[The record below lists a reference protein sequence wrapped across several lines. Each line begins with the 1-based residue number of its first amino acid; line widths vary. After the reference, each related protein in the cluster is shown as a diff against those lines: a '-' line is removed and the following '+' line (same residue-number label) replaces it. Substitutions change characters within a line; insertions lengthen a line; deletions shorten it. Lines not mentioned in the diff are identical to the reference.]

1 MKFEMNYDFRGIIS
15 VPARALRAKKIIAA
29 SFYLLIAFIIFNIFG
44 YLALLLDG
52 AALAHIF
59 STHGL
64 IPFSAI
70 PFDSVIASILFYL
83 GAALSILSV
92 MAGMMAIAGFDFEEM
107 RGNPFF
113 STRAGLKFSF
123 RRLKQLLLS
132 ELAIIAFVAFIILL
146 GIIVGLITRIPYLG
160 EWLYSLFFFFPNF
173 VIGLFTVLILFVLS
187 CSVLVMPAAVMAD
200 RNGESFNSILETFS
214 TVIRRPLHWLGYTL
228 YSVVAAKVG
237 GFIFAYFAFRAVQFL
252 KLSTSLGGGEKI
264 GNIVSS
270 GMSHLP
276 LDSRIV
282 AFTTNLFPGIP
293 FSFDLSTLCSGNDI
307 GSAGYLMAIAL
318 FLIFLAIWGYMI
330 SVMAT
335 GQAYA
340 FAIIKNI
347 RDGQAITDEKSLF
360 YEEEWVN
367 PPIIDDKSTSET
379 NDIST

>member
-1 MKFEMNYDFRGIIS
+1 MKFEMNYDFKGIIS
-15 VPARALRAKKIIAA
+15 VPARALRAKKIIAV
-29 SFYLLIAFIIFNIFG
+29 SFYLLLALLIYNIFG

-52 AALAHIF
+52 APLSHIL
-59 STHGL
+59 SVHRL
-64 IPFSAI
+64 IPFCPI
-70 PFDSVIASILFYL
+70 PFDSVIASVLFYF
-83 GAALSILSV
+83 GVALSIFSI
-92 MAGMMAIAGFDFEEM
+92 MTGMMAIVGFDFEEM

-132 ELAIIAFVAFIILL
+132 ELAIIAFVAFIIIL

-173 VIGLFTVLILFVLS
+173 VIALFTVLILFVLS

-200 RNGESFNSILETFS
+200 RDGESFNSILETFS
-214 TVIRRPLHWLGYTL
+214 TVIRRPLHWVGFTL

-252 KLSTSLGGGEKI
+252 KISTSLGGGEKI
-264 GNIVSS
+264 NNIVAS

-276 LDSRIV
+276 LNSCIV

-293 FSFDLSTLCSGNDI
+293 FGFDISSLCQGTDI
-307 GSAGYLMAIAL
+307 GAAGYLMAIAL
-318 FLIFLAIWGYMI
+318 FLIFLIIWGYMI

-340 FAIIKNI
+340 FAIIKKI
-347 RDGQAITDEKSLF
+347 RDGHAITDEKSLF

-367 PPIIDDKSTSET
+367 PPIIDDKGTSES
-379 NDIST
+379 NDISR